1 MQFHVTTGRLPI
13 GFRLL
18 AIGGLL
24 LVFSMCH
31 TPLSA
36 ALSAVSD
43 PHAQPASATPDAT
56 PASRPER
63 SAAEDLIR
71 VLLLRDYNTRM
82 VLLGTCLLGISA
94 ALVGTF
100 TLLRKR
106 ALIGDVA
113 SHASLPGIAIAFL
126 IAETWHPGSGRS
138 LTTLSIGA
146 AVAGSFGVLCT
157 VAIRRYTRIPDDA
170 AGAIVLSTFF
180 GLGIALFTVIQNIP
194 TGQSAG
200 LKHFI
205 VGRAASLVA
214 DDVWVIGEVSVAV
227 LIVCLLLFKEF
238 SFLCF
243 DADYASSQGWPVWR
257 LDLLLMSLVVSVAVI
272 GEQSVGL
279 LLVVALLI
287 IPPTSARFW
296 TYNLRWLAAIA
307 AAIGAGS
314 TLLGV
319 VISAVIPRFSTGPV
333 IVLTGSGCFVLSL
346 FFGSKMGLVRR
357 LRDNRRVKRLT
368 MRSDLLRALYE
379 IIESAHDPAQPI
391 TTAALTQFRIRF
403 EAVQQHRGWTKSRLQ
418 RGLKSA
424 LRSGRIYYE
433 DDDVYRLTRSG
444 AAEAQQV
451 VRNHRLWE
459 IYLITYAEVAAS
471 HVDHIADLVEHVLA
485 PEVIDEL
492 SNLVAAQFPQMR
504 IPESP
509 HLVTPQPT
517 GLN

>member
-1 MQFHVTTGRLPI
+1 VTTGRLQTAWR
-13 GFRLL
+13 RLSR
-18 AIGGLL
+18 GGLL
-24 LVFSMCH
+24 LVLLIIH
-31 TPLSA
+31 TPVCA
-36 ALSAVSD
+36 APWLVPDPQMPGTTERPAAAVAS
-43 PHAQPASATPDAT
+43 PHQRTV
-56 PASRPER
+56 
-63 SAAEDLIR
+63 AEDLQR
-71 VLLLRDYNTRM
+71 VLLLKDYNTRM
-82 VLLGTCLLGISA
+82 VLLGTCLLGVSA

-113 SHASLPGIAIAFL
+113 SHASLPGIALAFL
-126 IAETWHPGSGRS
+126 IAEIWHPGTGRS

-146 AVAGSFGVLCT
+146 AIAGSFGVLCT
-157 VAIRRYTRIPDDA
+157 VAIRRFTRIPDDA

-194 TGQSAG
+194 SGQSAG

-214 DDVWVIGEVSVAV
+214 DDVWVIAEVSIAV

-243 DADYASSQGWPVWR
+243 DADYACSQGWPVWR

-287 IPPTSARFW
+287 IPATSARFW
-296 TYNLRWLAAIA
+296 TYDLRWLAAIA
-307 AAIGAGS
+307 SAIGAGS
-314 TLLGV
+314 AVLGV

-333 IVLTGSGCFVLSL
+333 IVLTGSACFVLSL
-346 FFGSKMGLVRR
+346 LFGSQLGLVRR
-357 LRDNRRVKRLT
+357 LRDNLRVKRLT

-379 IIESAHDPAQPI
+379 IIESAHDPAQPL
-391 TTAALTQFRIRF
+391 TTAALTDFRLRF
-403 EAVQQHRGWTKSRLQ
+403 DVVQQQRGWSKSRLQ

-424 LRSGRIYYE
+424 LGSRLVYRE

-459 IYLITYAEVAAS
+459 LYLITYAEVAAS

-492 SNLVAAQFPQMR
+492 SNLVSAEFPQMR